1 MGRRKLS
8 NKTKIT
14 RLGEKIN
21 KLGWDLQKL
30 AEKEFGS
37 GAYIFIS
44 DDGTLSICDK
54 NKFTG
59 RSVHDEIVHQVDN
72 RHPYSI
78 GSW

>member
-21 KLGWDLQKL
+21 KLGWDLQEL
-30 AEKEFGS
+30 AEKEYGP
-37 GAYIFIS
+37 GAFIFIS

-54 NKFTG
+54 NKATG
-59 RSVHDEIVHQVDN
+59 RSVHDEIVQLMDN
-72 RHPYSI
+72 RHPFAI